1 MSYNNPIYSDD
12 PNAIQKLTKKLNAC
26 KELQEHMKAVNA
38 YYRKTGSLKDCPD
51 LSEQE
56 LAKLERRIAMRFVGS
71 DVPYP
76 SYELT
81 GNSAEI
87 RRLQQRI
94 DELSK
99 AQSQGFE
106 GWEFDGGKAV
116 ANMDKRRLQL
126 FFDEKPDE
134 GKRTMLKRYGF
145 RWTPTEGAWQR
156 LLNDNAI
163 YACDRIDFLRPT
175 DGRRPTQL
183 QPKAPRST
191 EQER

>member
-1 MSYNNPIYSDD
+1 MSYKDPIRSDD
-12 PNAIQKLTKKLNAC
+12 PDAIEKLTGKLTAC
-26 KELQEHMKAVNA
+26 KERQEWMKEVNA
-38 YYRKTGSLKDCPD
+38 YYRKHGTIRGMPRMT
-51 LSEQE
+51 EQMAE
-56 LAKLERRIAMRFVGS
+56 KLEAEMKIVTWDPM
-71 DVPYP
+71 PYP
-76 SYELT
+76 RFQLT
-81 GNSAEI
+81 NNNAEI
-87 RRLQQRI
+87 HRLEKRI

-99 AQSQGFE
+99 AQTLGFE

-116 ANMDKRRLQL
+116 ANTQKSRLQL

-134 GKRTMLKRYGF
+134 SKRTMLKRYGF

-175 DGRRPTQL
+175 DGQRPTQL
-183 QPKAPRST
+183 QPKVPRSA

>member
-1 MSYNNPIYSDD
+1 MSYKDPIRSDD
-12 PNAIQKLTKKLNAC
+12 PAAIEKLTGKLTAC
-26 KELQEHMKAVNA
+26 KERQEWMKEVNA
-38 YYRKTGSLKDCPD
+38 YYRKHGTIRGMPRMT
-51 LSEQE
+51 EQM
-56 LAKLERRIAMRFVGS
+56 ARKLEAEMKVVTW
-71 DVPYP
+71 DPMPYP
-76 SYELT
+76 RFQLT
-81 GNSAEI
+81 NNNAEI
-87 RRLQQRI
+87 HRLEKRI

-99 AQSQGFE
+99 AQTLGFE

-116 ANMDKRRLQL
+116 ANTQKSRLQL

-134 GKRTMLKRYGF
+134 SKRTMLKRYGF

-175 DGRRPTQL
+175 DGQRPTQL
-183 QPKAPRST
+183 QPKVPRSA

>member
-1 MSYNNPIYSDD
+1 MSYKDPIRSDD
-12 PNAIQKLTKKLNAC
+12 PAAIEKLTGKLTAC
-26 KELQEHMKAVNA
+26 KERQEWMKEVNA
-38 YYRKTGSLKDCPD
+38 YYRKHGTIRGMPRMT
-51 LSEQE
+51 EQMAE
-56 LAKLERRIAMRFVGS
+56 KLEAEMKIVTWDPM
-71 DVPYP
+71 PYP
-76 SYELT
+76 RFQLT
-81 GNSAEI
+81 NNNAEI
-87 RRLQQRI
+87 HRLEKRI

-99 AQSQGFE
+99 AQTLGFE

-116 ANMDKRRLQL
+116 ANTEKSRLQL

-134 GKRTMLKRYGF
+134 SKRTMLKRYGF

-175 DGRRPTQL
+175 DGQRPTQL
-183 QPKAPRST
+183 QPKVPRSA

>member
-1 MSYNNPIYSDD
+1 MSYNNPIRSDD
-12 PNAIQKLTKKLNAC
+12 PAAIEKLTGKLTAC
-26 KELQEHMKAVNA
+26 KERQEWMKEVNA
-38 YYRKTGSLKDCPD
+38 YYRKHGTIRGMPRMT
-51 LSEQE
+51 EQMAE
-56 LAKLERRIAMRFVGS
+56 KLEAEMKIVTWDPM
-71 DVPYP
+71 PYP
-76 SYELT
+76 RFQLT
-81 GNSAEI
+81 NNNAEI
-87 RRLQQRI
+87 HRLEKRI

-99 AQSQGFE
+99 AQTLGFE

-116 ANMDKRRLQL
+116 ANTENRRLQL

-134 GKRTMLKRYGF
+134 SKRTMLKRYGF

-175 DGRRPTQL
+175 NGQRPTHL
-183 QPKAPRST
+183 QPKMPRSA

>member
-1 MSYNNPIYSDD
+1 MSYKDPIRSDD
-12 PNAIQKLTKKLNAC
+12 PDAIEKLTGKLTAC
-26 KELQEHMKAVNA
+26 KERQEWMKEVNA
-38 YYRKTGSLKDCPD
+38 YYRKHGTIRGMPRMT
-51 LSEQE
+51 EQMAE
-56 LAKLERRIAMRFVGS
+56 KLEAEMKIVTWDPM
-71 DVPYP
+71 PYP
-76 SYELT
+76 RFQLT
-81 GNSAEI
+81 NNNAEI
-87 RRLQQRI
+87 HRLEKRI

-99 AQSQGFE
+99 AQTLDFE

-116 ANMDKRRLQL
+116 ANTQKSRLQL

-134 GKRTMLKRYGF
+134 SKRTMLKRYGF

-175 DGRRPTQL
+175 DGQRPTQL
-183 QPKAPRST
+183 QPKVPRSA

>member
-1 MSYNNPIYSDD
+1 MSYKDPIRSDD
-12 PNAIQKLTKKLNAC
+12 PAAIEKLTGKLTAC
-26 KELQEHMKAVNA
+26 KERQEWMKEVNA
-38 YYRKTGSLKDCPD
+38 YYRKHGTIRGMPRMT
-51 LSEQE
+51 EQMAE
-56 LAKLERRIAMRFVGS
+56 KLEAEMKIVTWDPM
-71 DVPYP
+71 PYP
-76 SYELT
+76 RFQLT
-81 GNSAEI
+81 NNNAEI
-87 RRLQQRI
+87 HRLEKRI

-99 AQSQGFE
+99 AQTLGFE

-116 ANMDKRRLQL
+116 ANTEKSRLQL

-134 GKRTMLKRYGF
+134 SKRTMLKRYGF

-175 DGRRPTQL
+175 DGQRPTQL
-183 QPKAPRST
+183 QPKVLRSA

>member
-1 MSYNNPIYSDD
+1 MSYKDPIRSDD
-12 PNAIQKLTKKLNAC
+12 PAAIEKLTGKLTAC
-26 KELQEHMKAVNA
+26 KERQEWMKEVNA
-38 YYRKTGSLKDCPD
+38 YYRKHGTIRGMPRMT
-51 LSEQE
+51 EQMAE
-56 LAKLERRIAMRFVGS
+56 KLEAEMKIVTWDPM
-71 DVPYP
+71 PYP
-76 SYELT
+76 RFQLT
-81 GNSAEI
+81 NNNAEI
-87 RRLQQRI
+87 HRLEKRI

-99 AQSQGFE
+99 AQTLGFE

-116 ANMDKRRLQL
+116 ANTENRRLQL

-134 GKRTMLKRYGF
+134 SKRTMLKRYGF

-175 DGRRPTQL
+175 NGQRPTHL
-183 QPKAPRST
+183 QPKMPRSA